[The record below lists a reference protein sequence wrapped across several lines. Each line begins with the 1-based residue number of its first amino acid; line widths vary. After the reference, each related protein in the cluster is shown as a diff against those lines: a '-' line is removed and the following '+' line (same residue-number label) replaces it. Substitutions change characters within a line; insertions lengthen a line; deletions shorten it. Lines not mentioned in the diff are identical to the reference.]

1 MKHRAFPLIGLAL
14 LLGIVVICTVWPRD
28 VMRSATQ
35 VVGEQEWAVSD
46 PDSLYHLRRIQ
57 LWMNGG
63 AVTDGV
69 DPWLNHPDG
78 ARVPWP
84 PYYTMVARMMLGPGA
99 PDEAESRRQWIEH
112 RAAHLP
118 MIFAVGSSLLAALA
132 AGMLLSRRKKG
143 AMWGGA
149 VAAGLLHAFCSG
161 SIFYSGIGNAD
172 HHAFISFLN
181 AAMLVLTVAAIQR
194 CFGLGAVNSNPV
206 EPGAAQMEPG
216 SAWKWAAAA
225 GAMAGLMIGAWVG
238 SLMYIICLQVVL
250 AALMFRHARQPLPG
264 LAQFGLVFHL
274 TAAILL
280 IPATLASPWL
290 DANPWMVVNLSWFHP
305 AFLILGAAVFA
316 PLLKNHRGKHYPLLV
331 GGVLAALGA
340 MLLLIPNSIGDGI
353 REGFAWLSTTEE
365 FMTNVAESRPLLGS
379 GAEDGVLVRYLGYT
393 IYALPLAWLI
403 AALSA
408 WRHRQKPVALSLL
421 PWLIIVPILAM
432 QALSQRRFADALAM
446 PLAVLL
452 AYAIV
457 VALMPLFRRIP
468 NKLMHSLAVLLPITA
483 AAALQWPTISTV
495 NQIKTGPQPGPKWI
509 ARMSA
514 PQSMY
519 EWLRQQPNYADGL
532 NYANPGGQRE
542 MDGVLS
548 NWGQGHAITWAAQKP
563 SVACNFGSYVGVD
576 SFQAPSRFFLTE
588 SLIDA
593 EALLKQRQVRWVI
606 VPWQLP
612 GMLQHQV
619 AALKKVPMEHYRDG
633 QKFTSAWYGTMGAR
647 MMFDAADQSNASA
660 DAIDFLRLMHVS
672 PNKMQKSNLGSITRR
687 VPAGWIWQR
696 VAGAVV
702 EAEGEVGEVLELSL
716 EIKYSSRE
724 QPLFWSTR
732 GTVDET
738 GKVQLRVP
746 YATDSA
752 NGDGVASADLM
763 WKIGNKNGRLKIP
776 EVAVKMG
783 TKLPIIRS

>member
-1 MKHRAFPLIGLAL
+1 MNHRAFPLVGLAL
-14 LLGIVVICTVWPRD
+14 LLGIVVICTFWPRD

-35 VVGEQEWAVSD
+35 VGGEQEWTVSD

-57 LWMNGG
+57 LWMGG
-63 AVTDGV
+63 GTVTDGV

-84 PYYTMVARMMLGPGA
+84 PYYTIVARLMLGPGA
-99 PDEAESRRQWIEH
+99 PADAESRRQWIEH

-118 MIFAVGSSLLAALA
+118 LFFAVGSGLLAALA
-132 AGMLLSRRKKG
+132 AGMLLSRRKKTTQ
-143 AMWGGA
+143 WGGA
-149 VAAGLLHAFCSG
+149 AAAGLLHAFCSG
-161 SIFYSGIGNAD
+161 SIFYSSIGNAD

-194 CFGLGAVNSNPV
+194 CFGFGAINTNPV
-206 EPGAAQMEPG
+206 EPGAAHTEPG

-238 SLMYIICLQVVL
+238 SLMYIICLQLVL

-264 LAQFGLVFHL
+264 LPQFGLVFHL
-274 TAAILL
+274 TAAVVL

-316 PLLKNHRGKHYPLLV
+316 PLLKNERGKHYPIYV
-331 GGVLAALGA
+331 GGTLAALGA
-340 MLLLIPNSIGDGI
+340 LLLLIPNSIGDGI
-353 REGFAWLSTTEE
+353 REGFAWLSTTEQ

-379 GAEDGVLVRYLGYT
+379 GAEDGVLVQYLGYT
-393 IYALPLAWLI
+393 IYALPLAWLV
-403 AALSA
+403 AAISA

-421 PWLIIVPILAM
+421 PWLIIVPILAV

-452 AYAIV
+452 AYTIV
-457 VALMPLFRRIP
+457 DVLTPLLRRIP
-468 NKLMHSLAVLLPITA
+468 NKFMHSFALLLPIA
-483 AAALQWPTISTV
+483 AATALQWPTISSV
-495 NQIKTGPQPGPKWI
+495 RKISTGPQPGPKWI

-514 PQSMY
+514 PQAMY
-519 EWLRQQPNYADGL
+519 EWLRQQPDS
-532 NYANPGGQRE
+532 E
-542 MDGVLS
+542 GVLS

-563 SVACNFGSYVGVD
+563 SVACNFGSYVGVE
-576 SFQAPSRFFLTE
+576 SFQAPSRFFLAE
-588 SLIDA
+588 SRADA
-593 EALLKQRQVRWVI
+593 ENLLIQRQVRWVI

-619 AALKKVPMEHYRDG
+619 AALSELPLEHYRAG
-633 QKFTSAWYGTMGAR
+633 QKFTSAWYRTMGAR
-647 MMFDAADQSNASA
+647 MMFDGADPFNASA

-672 PNKMQKSNLGSITRR
+672 PNKMQQSNLGGISRR

-702 EAEGEVGEVLELSL
+702 EAKGEVGEVLELSL
-716 EIKYSSRE
+716 EIKYPGRG
-724 QPLFWSTR
+724 QPLFWSVT

-746 YATDSA
+746 YATETA
-752 NGDGVASADLM
+752 NGDGIASADLM
-763 WKIGNKNGRLKIP
+763 WKIGNENGRLKIS

-783 TKLPIIRS
+783 TKLSIIRS